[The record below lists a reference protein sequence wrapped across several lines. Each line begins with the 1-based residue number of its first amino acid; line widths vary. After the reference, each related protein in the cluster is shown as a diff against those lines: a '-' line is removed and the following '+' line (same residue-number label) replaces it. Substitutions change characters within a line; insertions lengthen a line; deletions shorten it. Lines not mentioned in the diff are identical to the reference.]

1 VSRQLVTLL
10 GSILIIST
18 VFTSAVASAQQIQR
32 TRSILFLTFYDPDRP
47 DIAALIQAARS
58 RIEAGNSGPERFQI
72 EYVDLDAMEADPSFA
87 GSLAQ
92 EMRQKYSFQNFDIV
106 ITLGRAAFDFAK
118 QYQGTL
124 FPRTPVLFVVAN
136 PTDPDYWMRP
146 AEGQTGVTWKLNF
159 LPTFRLLLQQNP
171 KTRHLIV
178 VAGASNFEQREL
190 ARARD
195 QFREAAPKDLDI
207 QYVTNIS
214 VMDLE
219 TRLQSVGPTSVI
231 LFIDYLQDVR
241 GGHVDATRVLPQIE
255 AAAHCPIYG
264 MYLSQVGNGAVG
276 GSVVTLAEV
285 GDAVGVDAVR
295 VLNGERPESIPAI
308 SGEFQHYT
316 FDWQQLRRWQVP
328 LGQLPQGSTVLHREY
343 SFWERYSWEI
353 LIAFAILLAQ
363 AISIFVLL
371 WHAKRRRRAEANLAN
386 ELESEA
392 LTARTASRFIAIP
405 PQQTISEIENV
416 LESLLQ
422 RFKLDRVSLF
432 EPSGENELRL
442 LCTCG
447 NEEAFP
453 EPTHFGGEQIAWVA
467 GQMARGNVVALDNLA
482 MLPPEAGAN
491 RDFMREMGIRSIIIL
506 PVGDRPNSIGGL
518 ACTSYTWEIHWTPEM
533 VRHLQ
538 TIAAVL
544 AGALRRARTLETLGA
559 IEEKLRMYFKQT
571 LMGTIEWNADFTV
584 VSWNPAC
591 EAIFGY
597 CEEEVKGQH
606 ADILLPAEIASDVKK
621 LFFER
626 LFEQCEG
633 YFFSSEN
640 ARKDGRK
647 IVCEW
652 LNTPIVDKYGRV
664 TSVISLIQD
673 ITERKR
679 LDDALRVSEEKFS
692 KAFRHNPVMVVMIRS
707 AADEIAEVNETFE
720 RMTGFSRAEVIGRKA
735 IDIGLWEDQNRR
747 AEIKSIADLTGSF
760 QSLEDRIR
768 TKDGRILD
776 TLVSGERIDIDG
788 ERYVIASIMDIT
800 ERKRLEAAV
809 RASEEKFSKVFR
821 ESPVIIVITKT
832 KTNEIIEVN
841 EAFEN
846 ITGYT
851 RDEVLGK
858 SALDLAAWADLRRRA
873 AIKEKVESG
882 MWVRNEEC
890 RFRAKDGSIIDAL
903 LSVEFIEIDGELC
916 VISTIVDITERK
928 RLLEALRESADR
940 FFKAFEKN
948 PEPMLLST
956 ADGAFIDVNEAF
968 VATSEYKKEE
978 VIGHS
983 SLELGFWDEPGEYY
997 EILETLKS
1005 GGSVRGK
1012 EYKFHIKSGEILET
1026 LVSAEGVEIS
1036 GKPCFL
1042 AVVIDITARKRA
1054 ERQLKESE
1062 QRFRSMA
1069 DDAPMLIW
1077 LADPKHLRT
1086 GCNRA
1091 WLEFTGRTIDQELG
1105 GRWRESIHPDDRA
1118 ACEEMTRAAVRE
1130 RGGFTHD
1137 YRLRRYDGQYRW
1149 ILEHAAPRVLENGVL
1164 AGFIGCSVDVTE
1176 LKKAEAML
1184 SEFGARLIN
1193 AQEAER
1199 TRIARELHDDINQRL
1214 ALLANGLYQLQA
1226 TESKENG
1233 SEQSNRIKDLGRLTQ
1248 EISTDIQ
1255 HLSHQLH
1262 STKLQYLGIGG
1273 AIRDLCHEFSKKHQI
1288 EVYCTVHQIPPELDG
1303 DVVLCLFRIVQEA
1316 FRNVYTHSQATRVDV
1331 VLSTESSLVQLC
1343 ISDNGV
1349 GFDPSDPLHYTGLG
1363 LISMRERI
1371 RAVNGEFYLSS
1382 WPARGTLIKCTVPA
1396 VDLSTLSE
1404 TVKET

>member
-1 VSRQLVTLL
+1 
-10 GSILIIST
+10 
-18 VFTSAVASAQQIQR
+18 
-32 TRSILFLTFYDPDRP
+32 
-47 DIAALIQAARS
+47 
-58 RIEAGNSGPERFQI
+58 
-72 EYVDLDAMEADPSFA
+72 
-87 GSLAQ
+87 
-92 EMRQKYSFQNFDIV
+92 
-106 ITLGRAAFDFAK
+106 
-118 QYQGTL
+118 
-124 FPRTPVLFVVAN
+124 
-136 PTDPDYWMRP
+136 
-146 AEGQTGVTWKLNF
+146 
-159 LPTFRLLLQQNP
+159 
-171 KTRHLIV
+171 
-178 VAGASNFEQREL
+178 
-190 ARARD
+190 
-195 QFREAAPKDLDI
+195 
-207 QYVTNIS
+207 
-214 VMDLE
+214 
-219 TRLQSVGPTSVI
+219 
-231 LFIDYLQDVR
+231 
-241 GGHVDATRVLPQIE
+241 
-255 AAAHCPIYG
+255 
-264 MYLSQVGNGAVG
+264 MYFSQVGNGVVG

-285 GDAVGVDAVR
+285 GDAIGADGVR
-295 VLNGERPESIPAI
+295 VLNGERAENIPVV
-308 SGEFQHYT
+308 SGKFQHYT
-316 FDWQQLRRWQVP
+316 FDWRQLKRWNIP
-328 LGQLPQGSTVLHREY
+328 LDRLPAGSAVLDREN
-343 SFWERYSWEI
+343 SFWEQYHWEI
-353 LIAFAILLAQ
+353 LIALAVLLAQ

-371 WHAKRRRRAEANLAN
+371 RHAERRRHAEANLAN
-386 ELESEA
+386 QLESEA
-392 LTARTASRFIAIP
+392 LTARVASRFIAIP
-405 PQQTISEIENV
+405 PHQTIAEIENV
-416 LESLLQ
+416 LEALLQ
-422 RFKLDRVSLF
+422 RFRLDRVSIF
-432 EPSGENELRL
+432 EPTSEDDVRL
-442 LCTCG
+442 LCTRADDG
-447 NEEAFP
+447 ALS
-453 EPTHFGGEQIAWVA
+453 EPTQCGGEEIAWVA
-467 GQMARGNVVALDNLA
+467 SQMARGSVIALDNLA

-491 RDFMREMGIRSIIIL
+491 RDFLKQMGVRSIIFL
-506 PVGDRPNSIGGL
+506 PVGEKRNSIGAL
-518 ACTSYTWEIHWTPEM
+518 VCSSYTRKIHWTPEM
-533 VRHLQ
+533 VSHLQ

-559 IEEKLRMYFKQT
+559 IEEKLRTYFKQT
-571 LMGTIEWNADFTV
+571 LMGTIEWNSDFTV

-597 CEEEVKGQH
+597 CEDEVKGQH

-664 TSVISLIQD
+664 TSVISLVQD
-673 ITERKR
+673 ITERRR

-692 KAFRHNPVMVVMIRS
+692 KVFRHNPIMVVIIRS
-707 AADEIAEVNETFE
+707 DADEIAEVNETFE

-747 AEIKSIADLTGSF
+747 AEIKSIAELTGSF
-760 QSLEDRIR
+760 QNLEDRIR

-809 RASEEKFSKVFR
+809 RASEAKFSKAFR
-821 ESPVIIVITKT
+821 ESPVIIIITKT
-832 KTNEIIEVN
+832 RTNEILEVN

-846 ITGYT
+846 ITGFS
-851 RDEVLGK
+851 RDEVVGK
-858 SALDLAAWADLRRRA
+858 SALDLAAWADLSRRA
-873 AIKEKVESG
+873 AITEKVESG

-928 RLLEALRESADR
+928 RLVEALRESADK

-948 PEPMLLST
+948 PEVMFLATVDENRYL
-956 ADGAFIDVNEAF
+956 DVNEAF
-968 VATSEYKKEE
+968 VAASGYSKDE
-978 VIGHS
+978 VIGRT
-983 SLELGFWDEPGEYY
+983 SLELGFWDDPREYY
-997 EILETLKS
+997 EILEIFRS
-1005 GGSVRGK
+1005 GRS
-1012 EYKFHIKSGEILET
+1012 FHGREFRFRTKTGELLEA
-1026 LVSAEGVEIS
+1026 LGSAELIEIG

-1062 QRFRSMA
+1062 LRFRSMA

-1105 GRWRESIHPDDRA
+1105 RRWRESIHPDDQA
-1118 ACEEMTRAAVRE
+1118 AYEEMTRAAVRE
-1130 RGGFTHD
+1130 RGGFTHE

-1214 ALLANGLYQLQA
+1214 ALLANGLYQLQV

-1233 SEQSNRIKDLGRLTQ
+1233 AEQSGRIKDLGRLTQ

-1273 AIRDLCHEFSKKHQI
+1273 AIRDLCHEFSKRHQI
-1288 EVYCTVHQIPPELDG
+1288 EVYCTVHEMPTDLDG

-1349 GFDPSDPLHYTGLG
+1349 GFDPSDPLYYTGLG

-1382 WPARGTLIKCTVPA
+1382 WPARGTLIKCTVPT
-1396 VDLSTLSE
+1396 VDQPTLSE